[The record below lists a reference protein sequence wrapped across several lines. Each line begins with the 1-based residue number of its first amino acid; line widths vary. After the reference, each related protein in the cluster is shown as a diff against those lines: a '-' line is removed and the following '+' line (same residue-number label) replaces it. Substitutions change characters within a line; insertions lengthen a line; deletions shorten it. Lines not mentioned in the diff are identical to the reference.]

1 MSLIWSMPFR
11 LRRVDMRKSQKKL
24 WIGLAIMTLLTPI
37 GILLPKKF
45 NAGDAWGEWGADT
58 LAKLIGYA
66 PKGLMRLSDLWKAPI
81 PDYNLGGETA
91 SLSFRLISYITSGF
105 LGILAVG
112 LVTYLLLRLI
122 VKNEK

>member
-1 MSLIWSMPFR
+1 MNPIWSMPFR
-11 LRRVDMRKSQKKL
+11 SRRADMTKSQKKL
-24 WIGLAIMTLLTPI
+24 WIGLVIMTLLTPI

-45 NAGDAWGEWGADT
+45 NAGGAWGEWGADA
-58 LAKLIGYA
+58 LAKLVGYA

-105 LGILAVG
+105 LGILVVG
-112 LVTYLLLRLI
+112 LVMYLLLRLI
-122 VKNEK
+122 VKNE